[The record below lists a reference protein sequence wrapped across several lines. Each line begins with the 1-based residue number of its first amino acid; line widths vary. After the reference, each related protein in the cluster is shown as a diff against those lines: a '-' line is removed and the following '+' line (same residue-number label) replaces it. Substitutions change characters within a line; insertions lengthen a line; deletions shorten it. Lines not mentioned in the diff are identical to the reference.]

1 MERTRRVFSGTA
13 AEIFG
18 EKALIVDKLARSI
31 GYQRLA
37 ESSWPALSSEAQELL
52 LSYCEGV
59 NAYIDKISLTGTD
72 SSGKLFPPEMIALG
86 LKEMAPWRP

>member
-31 GYQRLA
+31 GYTRLA
-37 ESSWPALSSEAQELL
+37 DSSWPALSSEA
-52 LSYCEGV
+52 
-59 NAYIDKISLTGTD
+59 
-72 SSGKLFPPEMIALG
+72 
-86 LKEMAPWRP
+86 